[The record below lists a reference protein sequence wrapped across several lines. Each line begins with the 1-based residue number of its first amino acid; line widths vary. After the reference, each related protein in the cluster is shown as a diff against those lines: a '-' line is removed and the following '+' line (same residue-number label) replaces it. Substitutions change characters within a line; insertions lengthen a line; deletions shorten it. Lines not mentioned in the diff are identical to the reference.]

1 MLRRLVSLATALI
14 ALVAIPATM
23 ASADTDDT
31 YSPDQYSLMVSV
43 TTATV
48 GVPFTV
54 TVTGPADNSSFTLE
68 VSGVDDSGI
77 EVAGAQTAATSD
89 GVSNF
94 SVTLPEAGTYP
105 LTATNDDGQV
115 VGTASVTAVA
125 AGDGTGTGDGDGTSA
140 GVVDSQSTTSG
151 GGGLPVTGA
160 TSMPY
165 LLTAGALL
173 LLGGAALVVARARGR
188 SHRAVP
194 GDGTP

>member
-1 MLRRLVSLATALI
+1 M
-14 ALVAIPATM
+14 VAIPATM

-31 YSPDQYSLMVSV
+31 YTPDEYTLTVSV

-48 GVPFTV
+48 GVPFTA

-68 VSGVDDSGI
+68 VPGVDDSGI
-77 EVAGAQTAATSD
+77 EVAGAQTAATTD

-115 VGTASVTAVA
+115 VGTATVVAVA
-125 AGDGTGTGDGDGTSA
+125 AGEDGTSA
-140 GVVDSQSTTSG
+140 GIVDGQSTTSG

-165 LLTAGALL
+165 LLTAAALL
-173 LLGGAALVVARARGR
+173 LLGGGALVVARVRGR

-194 GDGTP
+194 GDSAS

>member
-14 ALVAIPATM
+14 AMVAIPATM

-31 YSPDQYSLMVSV
+31 YSPDQYSLTVSV

-77 EVAGAQTAATSD
+77 EVAGAQTAATTD

-125 AGDGTGTGDGDGTSA
+125 AGDGTGDGTSA

-173 LLGGAALVVARARGR
+173 LLGGAALVVARVRGR

>member
-125 AGDGTGTGDGDGTSA
+125 AGDGTGDGTSA

-173 LLGGAALVVARARGR
+173 LLGGAALVVARVRGR